1 MWVAMNAQTA
11 QALNK
16 MNAKFYAALAS
27 EFSATRQS
35 KWQGWER
42 VAGLLREVFGEDL
55 AREVCGE
62 GALSCV
68 NVASVSAAGLAN
80 NRMGE
85 KTRDVV
91 EAAKHLSCVDVAC
104 GNLRFQKFL
113 LESFPNASFDF
124 LCLDNCESLKAE
136 GYFGEISKNARANLQ
151 FSQCDIVTCLLDDAP
166 LPMRKEQAQLVSS
179 FGFMH
184 HIPGFS
190 ARAAFLR
197 QLFETAAPGG
207 LIVVSLWRFM
217 NDPKLAKKA
226 HTSHEK
232 ALVALQKELC
242 CSTNGGSAFCDITS
256 DANAL
261 DVSALAT
268 SALDLDKND
277 YLLGW
282 QEQGEYFR
290 YCHYFDNEEIEALI
304 ATALDTGLVSLQ
316 DRFDADGRTEALNT
330 YLVFRRK

>member
-1 MWVAMNAQTA
+1 MNTQTA

-42 VAGLLREVFGEDL
+42 VACLLRDVFGEGL

-62 GALSCV
+62 GALSCMD
-68 NVASVSAAGLAN
+68 AAYGSAARLADSQM
-80 NRMGE
+80 RE
-85 KTRDVV
+85 KTCDAV
-91 EAAKHLSCVDVAC
+91 ATTKHLNCVDVAC

-113 LESFPNASFDF
+113 LDAFPNVSFDF
-124 LCLDNCESLKAE
+124 LCLDNCENLKAE

-151 FSQCDIVTCLLDDAP
+151 FSQCDIVTCLLEDAP
-166 LPMRKEQAQLVSS
+166 LPMHKEQAQLTSS

-197 QLFETAAPGG
+197 QLFDATAPSG
-207 LIVVSLWRFM
+207 LIVVSLWRFI
-217 NDPKLAKKA
+217 DDQKLAKKA
-226 HTSHEK
+226 HASHEK
-232 ALVALQKELC
+232 ALAALQKELEG
-242 CSTNGGSAFCDITS
+242 SKNGGSAFYDITS

-261 DVSALAT
+261 ANST
-268 SALDLDKND
+268 LDLDKND

-290 YCHYFDNEEIEALI
+290 YCHHFDNEEIDALI
-304 ATALDTGLVSLQ
+304 ATAIDTGLVSLL

>member
-1 MWVAMNAQTA
+1 MNAQTA

-35 KWQGWER
+35 KWQGWEHITC
-42 VAGLLREVFGEDL
+42 LMREVFGEG
-55 AREVCGE
+55 V
-62 GALSCV
+62 LSCV
-68 NVASVSAAGLAN
+68 DVACGSAAGLAN
-80 NRMGE
+80 NRMCE
-85 KTRDVV
+85 KTRD
-91 EAAKHLSCVDVAC
+91 AATASKHLSCVDVAC

-136 GYFGEISKNARANLQ
+136 GYFGEISKDARANLQ

-166 LPMRKEQAQLVSS
+166 LPIRKEQAQLVSS

-190 ARAAFLR
+190 TRVSFLQ
-197 QLFETAAPGG
+197 QLFEATTPEG
-207 LIVVSLWRFM
+207 LIAVSLWRFM
-217 NDPKLAKKA
+217 DDPKLAKKA
-226 HTSHEK
+226 HVSHEK
-232 ALVALQKELC
+232 ALVALQKELED
-242 CSTNGGSAFCDITS
+242 STNGGSAFCDITP

-261 DVSALAT
+261 DTST
-268 SALDLDKND
+268 RTNSALDLDKND

-290 YCHYFDNEEIEALI
+290 YCHHFDNEEIEAII
-304 ATALDTGLVSLQ
+304 ATAIDTGLVSLQ